1 MKLEKLRLKAVLSI
15 TGMVLAVVVFAGCT
29 VTKAK
34 LTGTQG
40 ATVTGYYWFTT
51 HTNTVDVNGPQGKLP
66 TDWFEAS
73 LGLFRHDQLQECS
86 FRKTD
91 TNTSLLLTLKTH
103 GFNGSV
109 AAPPGTSGVRVVRD
123 GKHYV
128 AETF

>member
-1 MKLEKLRLKAVLSI
+1 MKRKAIQSI
-15 TGMVLAVVVFAGCT
+15 TGLELAVVVCGGCT

-40 ATVTGYYWFTT
+40 ATVTGYYRFTT
-51 HTNTVDVNGPQGKLP
+51 HTNTVNVDGPQGKLP
-66 TDWFEAS
+66 TDWFESS
-73 LGLFRHDQLQECS
+73 LGLFGRDQLQECS

-91 TNTSLLLTLKTH
+91 TKTSLLLTLKTH
-103 GFNGSV
+103 GFKGSV